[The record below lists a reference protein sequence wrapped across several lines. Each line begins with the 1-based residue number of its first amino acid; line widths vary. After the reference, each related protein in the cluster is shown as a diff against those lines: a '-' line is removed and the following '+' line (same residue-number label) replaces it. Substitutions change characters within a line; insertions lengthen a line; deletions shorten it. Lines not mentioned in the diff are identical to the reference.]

1 MKYIQVHVKIS
12 LYMTMSIY
20 ISMCMS
26 ECMNKYHIANQKVC
40 VVVLFKLFVYK
51 HICTNT
57 YAYICICT

>member
-1 MKYIQVHVKIS
+1 
-12 LYMTMSIY
+12 
-20 ISMCMS
+20 MCMS

-57 YAYICICT
+57 YAYTYMHMYIKKSLTFLLKDIVLITHER